1 VKTILRAKR
10 RIEVETIG
18 IGMMYPEGKE
28 IHIGRQD
35 KLTEKGLQ
43 VCWGHGGYTLIPR
56 DAFEIIEVHTETVTV
71 ETLVG
76 EDGRW
81 IETRRL

>member
-10 RIEVETIG
+10 RVEVETPG
-18 IGMMYPEGKE
+18 VGLMYPKGHE
-28 IHIGRQD
+28 IRVGQHD
-35 KLTEKGLQ
+35 KLTEKGLH

-56 DAFEIIEVHTETVTV
+56 DAFEIIEIHTETVTV

-81 IETRRL
+81 IETRKV